1 MAPPTEIELS
11 RRGNITIAY
20 TEIIRSLTSCQ
31 ATDMKRMLWLPFLL
45 MDLAGTGHAQKS
57 EICLFQQQKL
67 MWKNIGE
74 KAVLN
79 CSINSRCSAGD
90 LEFEW
95 FVVKKDSHT
104 RLMQTPGYNIDKNLL
119 HIKSVN
125 GNDTG
130 LYLCAA
136 KEAKCCQPFVGN
148 GTLLVVGGRPKVMLW
163 RILVWV
169 LFTLLAIYSLA
180 LVTLIIVRKNSLRK
194 KTQFRDVLQ
203 ELHSRSM
210 VSKRKQST
218 RGNGSQV
225 GVVSGNGNIS
235 TDDIYQ
241 N

>member
-1 MAPPTEIELS
+1 
-11 RRGNITIAY
+11 
-20 TEIIRSLTSCQ
+20 
-31 ATDMKRMLWLPFLL
+31 MLCIP
-45 MDLAGTGHAQKS
+45 GHAQKS

-67 MWKNIGE
+67 MWKNVGE

-148 GTLLVVGGRPKVMLW
+148 GTLLVVGG
-163 RILVWV
+163 
-169 LFTLLAIYSLA
+169 
-180 LVTLIIVRKNSLRK
+180 K
-194 KTQFRDVLQ
+194 KTVAL
-203 ELHSRSM
+203 E
-210 VSKRKQST
+210 K
-218 RGNGSQV
+218 
-225 GVVSGNGNIS
+225 I
-235 TDDIYQ
+235 
-241 N
+241 